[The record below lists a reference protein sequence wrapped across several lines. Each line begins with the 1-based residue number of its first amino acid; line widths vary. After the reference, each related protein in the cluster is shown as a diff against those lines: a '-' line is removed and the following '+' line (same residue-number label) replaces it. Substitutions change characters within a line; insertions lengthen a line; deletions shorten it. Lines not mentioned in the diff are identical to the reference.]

1 MAKQTGISDA
11 AAELKEFNK
20 EAASLV
26 SALQDV
32 AKSIGQNAKEAAK
45 ITGESASA
53 YTESSKEAVDLA
65 KELQG
70 YTTDQL
76 KNKKEEAKFQN
87 LLAKSQQNQARI
99 TSRIATLEEK
109 RLTASKDELKYID
122 RAVKGL
128 QSQSENIESSLDSA
142 GKLQKTFEKIS
153 KETKLFDD
161 LADFTKDIPLVS
173 KVFGEFQKAADAA
186 RDASVEGENAFKAGA
201 KELAGAAKKAATAF
215 AMATIVKGVKD
226 IDERAASI
234 SKEFGTTR
242 DESEQLVKNF
252 NSIGRSLRGVTGAE
266 AQASAIGLADN
277 LGLSVTATQNLGA
290 ELSLQQKFLGA
301 TAEESAKL
309 ATFTEATGQNIQE
322 VRANL
327 QGEVKLFNAANKSAI
342 NQKIIFKEVAGASAA
357 IKLSTQGIGGNLT
370 KAALE
375 AKKVGLSLDKVDGIA
390 SSLLNFE
397 ESISAELEA
406 ELLTGQD
413 LNLEKARLFALNNDI
428 EGLTR
433 EIANQ
438 GITTEKFSKMN
449 RLQQDAIAKSLGM
462 QREDLAASLLESQ
475 ALSNLGA
482 KDKTELDEK
491 VKLELQRIEELKKQG
506 KLGEAAAARQE
517 LTKKLG
523 DDTLT
528 QQIEARSLAE
538 KQAEATQ
545 QLAEAMDVFAT
556 ILKPISVTL
565 NFIVDNAREFAR
577 ILAIIAGAGILG
589 KLGKLVTMMRG
600 LGTSMAAAGTAAGG
614 IKGAVTQAA
623 TAATGGGAAAAA
635 GKVAQAAT
643 AAGGGAA
650 AAAGGAA
657 KAASAA
663 GAAGASGAASAA
675 GAAGGGGGFFKN
687 LLGKGKDL
695 LGKFNPIESLKAT
708 VKSAGGAKGFFKT
721 VLKKIPGLNTLLTG
735 FFAYQD
741 IANLVANP
749 IDPETGKALSK
760 EEINQKVGKIVAG
773 GLGAIL
779 GGAIGTA
786 VGGPIGTLVGSLG
799 GEWLLKNLIGAFP
812 DAAGALGSAITP
824 LFGSSGG
831 GEKETA
837 LATGGIVTQP
847 TRALVG
853 EAGAEAVIPLDRLM
867 SEFREMRA
875 ILTQIANREGTVY
888 LDGTKVGTAMAMST
902 YKTQ

>member
-45 ITGESASA
+45 VTGESASA
-53 YTESSKEAVDLA
+53 YTESTQKAVDLA
-65 KELQG
+65 EKLQG
-70 YTTDQL
+70 YTTNQL
-76 KNKKEEAKFQN
+76 KDRNEEAKFQK
-87 LLAKSQQNQARI
+87 LLSGAQQNQARI
-99 TSRIATLEEK
+99 AARIATLEEK
-109 RLTASKDELKYID
+109 KLTASQDELKYID
-122 RAVKGL
+122 RAVKSL
-128 QSQSENIESSLDSA
+128 QSQSENIEASLGYA
-142 GKLQKTFEKIS
+142 GKLQKTFERIS

-161 LADFTKDIPLVS
+161 LKDFTQDIPLIS

-186 RDASVEGENAFKAGA
+186 RDASAEGENAFKAGA
-201 KELAGAAKKAATAF
+201 KELAKAAEKAVTAF
-215 AMATIVKGVKD
+215 AMATLVKGVKD

-290 ELSLQQKFLGA
+290 ELALQQKFLGA
-301 TAEESAKL
+301 SAEESAQL

-342 NQKIIFKEVAGASAA
+342 NQKVIFKDVAGASAA

-406 ELLTGQD
+406 ELLTGKD

-428 EGLTR
+428 EGLSR

-449 RLQQDAIAKSLGM
+449 RIQQDAIAKSLGM

-506 KLGEAAAARQE
+506 KLEEAASARQE

-556 ILKPISVTL
+556 ILKPISATL

-577 ILAIIAGAGILG
+577 ILAIIAGTGMLSKI
-589 KLGKLVTMMRG
+589 GKLVSMMKG
-600 LGTSMAAAGTAAGG
+600 LGTSMATAGTAAGG
-614 IKGAVTQAA
+614 IGGAVTQAA
-623 TAATGGGAAAAA
+623 TTAAGGGAAAAA
-635 GKVAQAAT
+635 GKAAQTAT

-650 AAAGGAA
+650 AAAGKAAQTATAAGGGAA
-657 KAASAA
+657 TAA
-663 GAAGASGAASAA
+663 GA
-675 GAAGGGGGFFKN
+675 GGGGFFSN

-695 LGKFNPIESLKAT
+695 LGKLNPIESLKAT
-708 VKSAGGAKGFFKT
+708 VKSAGGVKGFFKAA
-721 VLKKIPGLNTLLTG
+721 LKKIPGLNTLLTG

-779 GGAIGTA
+779 GGAIGTV

-812 DAAGALGSAITP
+812 EAAGALGSAITP

-853 EAGAEAVIPLDRLM
+853 EAGAEAVIPLDKLM
-867 SEFREMRA
+867 AEFKEMRA

>member
-32 AKSIGQNAKEAAK
+32 AKAIGQNAKEAAK

-70 YTTDQL
+70 YTVNQL

-87 LLAKSQQNQARI
+87 LLAKTQQNQARI
-99 TSRIATLEEK
+99 ISRIATLEEK
-109 RLTASKDELKYID
+109 KLTASKEELKYID
-122 RAVKGL
+122 RAVKSL

-161 LADFTKDIPLVS
+161 LADFTKDIPGVS
-173 KVFGEFQKAADAA
+173 KIFGEFQKAADAA
-186 RDASVEGENAFKAGA
+186 RDASAEGENAFKAGA

-226 IDERAASI
+226 IDERASSI

-242 DESEQLVKNF
+242 EESEQLVKNF

-266 AQASAIGLADN
+266 AQASAISLADN

-290 ELSLQQKFLGA
+290 ELALQQKFLGA
-301 TAEESAKL
+301 SAEESAKL
-309 ATFTEATGQNIQE
+309 ATFTEATGQDIKE

-375 AKKVGLSLDKVDGIA
+375 AKKVGLSLDKVDSIA

-413 LNLEKARLFALNNDI
+413 LNLEKARLLALNNDI
-428 EGLTR
+428 EGLSK

-438 GITTEKFSKMN
+438 GITAEKFSKMN
-449 RLQQDAIAKSLGM
+449 RIQQDAIAKSLGM
-462 QREDLAASLLESQ
+462 QREDLASSLLESQ
-475 ALSNLGA
+475 ALSKLGA

-556 ILKPISVTL
+556 ILKPISATL

-577 ILAIIAGAGILG
+577 ILALIAGVGMLG
-589 KLGKLVTMMRG
+589 KIGKLVSMMRG
-600 LGTSMAAAGTAAGG
+600 LGTSMATASTAAGG
-614 IKGAVTQAA
+614 IGGAVTQAA
-623 TAATGGGAAAAA
+623 TTAAGGGAAAAA
-635 GKVAQAAT
+635 GKAAQTAT

-650 AAAGGAA
+650 AAAGA
-657 KAASAA
+657 
-663 GAAGASGAASAA
+663 
-675 GAAGGGGGFFKN
+675 GGGGFFSN

-695 LGKFNPIESLKAT
+695 LGKINPINSLKTAL
-708 VKSAGGAKGFFKT
+708 KQAGGVKGFFKT
-721 VLKKIPGLNTLLTG
+721 ALKKIPGLNTILTG

-741 IANLVANP
+741 IANLIANP
-749 IDPETGKALSK
+749 IDPETGKTLSK
-760 EEINQKVGKIVAG
+760 DEINQKVGKIVAG

-779 GGAIGTA
+779 GGAIGAAT
-786 VGGPIGTLVGSLG
+786 GGPIGAIAGSLG
-799 GEWLLKNLIGAFP
+799 GEWLLKNIIGQFP
-812 DAAGALGSAITP
+812 DAAGALGSVITP
-824 LFGSSGG
+824 LFGGDG
-831 GEKETA
+831 KETA

-875 ILTQIANREGTVY
+875 ILTQIANKEGAVY

>member
-32 AKSIGQNAKEAAK
+32 AKAIGQNAKEAAQF
-45 ITGESASA
+45 TGESAKA
-53 YTESSKEAVDLA
+53 YTESSQKAVNLA
-65 KELQG
+65 EELQG
-70 YTTDQL
+70 YTTQQL
-76 KNKKEEAKFQN
+76 KDKEQEIKFQK
-87 LLAKSQQNQARI
+87 LLSGAQQNQTKIVARI
-99 TSRIATLEEK
+99 ANLEEK
-109 RLTASKDELKYID
+109 RLTATKQEKVFID
-122 RAVKGL
+122 RALKGL
-128 QSQSENIESSLDSA
+128 TTQKENIEASLDFA
-142 GKLQKTFEKIS
+142 DKLQKTFEKIS

-161 LADFTKDIPLVS
+161 LADFTKDIPGVS
-173 KVFGEFQKAADAA
+173 KIFGEFQKAADAA
-186 RDASVEGENAFKAGA
+186 RDASAEGENAFKAGA

-226 IDERAASI
+226 IDERASSI

-242 DESEQLVKNF
+242 EESEQLVKNF

-266 AQASAIGLADN
+266 AQASAISLADN

-290 ELSLQQKFLGA
+290 ELALQQKFLGA
-301 TAEESAKL
+301 SAEESAKL
-309 ATFTEATGQNIQE
+309 ATFTEATGQDIKE

-413 LNLEKARLFALNNDI
+413 LNLEKARLLALNNDI
-428 EGLTR
+428 EGLSK

-449 RLQQDAIAKSLGM
+449 RIQQDAIAKSLGM

-475 ALSNLGA
+475 ALSKLGA

-506 KLGEAAAARQE
+506 KLEEAASARQA

-523 DDTLT
+523 DDTLA

-577 ILAIIAGAGILG
+577 ILAVIAGAGMISKIGKMVSMMKNLG
-589 KLGKLVTMMRG
+589 GA
-600 LGTSMAAAGTAAGG
+600 MASAGGAAGG
-614 IKGAVTQAA
+614 VSNAVGQMAS
-623 TAATGGGAAAAA
+623 
-635 GKVAQAAT
+635 
-643 AAGGGAA
+643 
-650 AAAGGAA
+650 AAGGAG
-657 KAASAA
+657 AASAA
-663 GAAGASGAASAA
+663 GAAGAAGATGGAAKAAASTAQAASATASAA
-675 GAAGGGGGFFKN
+675 GSAGGGGFFKS

-695 LGKFNPIESLKAT
+695 LGKLNPLESLKAT

-760 EEINQKVGKIVAG
+760 EEVNQKVGKIVAG
-773 GLGAIL
+773 GLGSIL

-799 GEWLLKNLIGAFP
+799 GEWLLKNLIGLFP
-812 DAAGALGSAITP
+812 DAAGALGGAITP
-824 LFGSSGG
+824 LFGSSEGS
-831 GEKETA
+831 ETA

-853 EAGAEAVIPLDRLM
+853 EAGAEAVIPLDKLM
-867 SEFREMRA
+867 AEFKEMRA
-875 ILTQIANREGTVY
+875 ILTQIASREGSVY

>member
-26 SALQDV
+26 SALLDV

-99 TSRIATLEEK
+99 ISRIATLEEK
-109 RLTASKDELKYID
+109 KLTASQDELKYID

-290 ELSLQQKFLGA
+290 ELALQQKFLGA
-301 TAEESAKL
+301 SAEESAQL

-342 NQKIIFKEVAGASAA
+342 NQKVIFKDVAGASAA

-406 ELLTGQD
+406 ELLTGQN

-428 EGLTR
+428 EGLSR

-449 RLQQDAIAKSLGM
+449 RIQQDAIAKSLGM

-506 KLGEAAAARQE
+506 KLEEAASARQE

-556 ILKPISVTL
+556 ILKPISATL

-577 ILAIIAGAGILG
+577 ILAIIAGTGMLSKI
-589 KLGKLVTMMRG
+589 GKLVSMMKG
-600 LGTSMAAAGTAAGG
+600 LGTSMATAGTAAGG
-614 IKGAVTQAA
+614 IGGAVTQAA
-623 TAATGGGAAAAA
+623 TTAAGGGAAAAA
-635 GKVAQAAT
+635 GKAAQTAT

-650 AAAGGAA
+650 AAAGA
-657 KAASAA
+657 
-663 GAAGASGAASAA
+663 
-675 GAAGGGGGFFKN
+675 GGGGFFSN

-695 LGKFNPIESLKAT
+695 LGKLNPIESLKAT
-708 VKSAGGAKGFFKT
+708 VKSAGGVKGFFKAA
-721 VLKKIPGLNTLLTG
+721 LKKIPGLNTLLTG

-779 GGAIGTA
+779 GGAIGTV

-812 DAAGALGSAITP
+812 EAAGALGSAITP

-867 SEFREMRA
+867 SEFKEMRA

>member
-109 RLTASKDELKYID
+109 KLTASKDELKYID
-122 RAVKGL
+122 AAVKGL

-142 GKLQKTFEKIS
+142 GKLQKTFEKIG

-623 TAATGGGAAAAA
+623 TAATGGGAVAAA
-635 GKVAQAAT
+635 GKAAQAAT

-650 AAAGGAA
+650 AS
-657 KAASAA
+657 ASAA

-824 LFGSSGG
+824 LFSSSGG

-853 EAGAEAVIPLDRLM
+853 EAGAEAVIPLDKLM
-867 SEFREMRA
+867 AEFKEMRA

>member
-45 ITGESASA
+45 VTGESASA
-53 YTESSKEAVDLA
+53 YTESTQKAVDLA
-65 KELQG
+65 EKLQG
-70 YTTDQL
+70 YTTNQL
-76 KNKKEEAKFQN
+76 KDRNEEAKFQK
-87 LLAKSQQNQARI
+87 LLSGAQQNQARI
-99 TSRIATLEEK
+99 AARIATLEEK
-109 RLTASKDELKYID
+109 KLTASQDELKYID
-122 RAVKGL
+122 RAVKSL
-128 QSQSENIESSLDSA
+128 QSQSENIEASLGYA
-142 GKLQKTFEKIS
+142 GKLQKTFERIS

-161 LADFTKDIPLVS
+161 LKDFTQDIPLIS

-186 RDASVEGENAFKAGA
+186 RDASAEGENAFKAGA
-201 KELAGAAKKAATAF
+201 KELAKAAEKAVTAF
-215 AMATIVKGVKD
+215 AMATLVKGVKD

-290 ELSLQQKFLGA
+290 ELALQQKFLGA
-301 TAEESAKL
+301 SAEESAQL

-342 NQKIIFKEVAGASAA
+342 NQKVIFKDVAGASAA

-406 ELLTGQD
+406 ELLTGQN

-428 EGLTR
+428 EGLSR

-449 RLQQDAIAKSLGM
+449 RIQQDAIAKSLGM

-506 KLGEAAAARQE
+506 KLEEAASARQE

-556 ILKPISVTL
+556 ILKPISATL

-577 ILAIIAGAGILG
+577 ILAIIAGTGMLSKI
-589 KLGKLVTMMRG
+589 GKLVSMMKG
-600 LGTSMAAAGTAAGG
+600 LGTSMATAGTAAGG
-614 IKGAVTQAA
+614 IGGAVTQAA
-623 TAATGGGAAAAA
+623 T
-635 GKVAQAAT
+635 T

-650 AAAGGAA
+650 AAAGKAAQTATAAGGGAA
-657 KAASAA
+657 TAA
-663 GAAGASGAASAA
+663 GA
-675 GAAGGGGGFFKN
+675 GGGGFFSN

-695 LGKFNPIESLKAT
+695 LGKLNPIESLKAT
-708 VKSAGGAKGFFKT
+708 VKSAGGVKGFFKAA
-721 VLKKIPGLNTLLTG
+721 LKKIPGLNTLLTG

-779 GGAIGTA
+779 GGAIGTV

-812 DAAGALGSAITP
+812 EAAGALGSAITP

-853 EAGAEAVIPLDRLM
+853 EAGAEAVIPLDKLM
-867 SEFREMRA
+867 AEFKEMRA

>member
-1 MAKQTGISDA
+1 MAKQTGISSA
-11 AAELKEFNK
+11 AAELREFNK

-32 AKSIGQNAKEAAK
+32 AQAIGKNAKEAAK
-45 ITGESASA
+45 VTGESAAA
-53 YTESSKEAVDLA
+53 YTENSKEAVNLA

-70 YTTDQL
+70 YTSDQL
-76 KNKKEEAKFQN
+76 KNRKEEAKFNN
-87 LLAKSQQNQARI
+87 LLTKTQQNQARI
-99 TSRIATLEEK
+99 ASRIATLEEK
-109 RLTASKDELKYID
+109 KLTASKEELRFID
-122 RAVKGL
+122 KALKGL
-128 QSQSENIESSLDSA
+128 KSQEENLEASLDHA

-161 LADFTKDIPLVS
+161 LADFTKDIPGVS

-201 KELAGAAKKAATAF
+201 KELAGAAKKAAAAF

-242 DESEQLVKNF
+242 EESEQLVKNF

-266 AQASAIGLADN
+266 AQSAAISLADN
-277 LGLSVTATQNLGA
+277 LGASVTATQNLGA
-290 ELSLQQKFLGA
+290 ELALQQKFLGA
-301 TAEESAKL
+301 SAEESAKL
-309 ATFTEATGQNIQE
+309 ATFTEATGQDIRE

-327 QGEVKLFNAANKSAI
+327 QGEVKLFNAVNKSAI
-342 NQKIIFKEVAGASAA
+342 NQKVIFKEVANASAA
-357 IKLSTQGIGGNLT
+357 TKLSTQGIGGNLT

-375 AKKVGLSLDKVDGIA
+375 AKKVGLSLDKVDSIA
-390 SSLLNFE
+390 ESLLNFE

-413 LNLEKARLFALNNDI
+413 LNLEKARLLALNNDI
-428 EGLTR
+428 EGLSK
-433 EIANQ
+433 EIARQ

-449 RLQQDAIAKSLGM
+449 RIQQDAIAKSLGM

-475 ALSNLGA
+475 ALSKLGA

-491 VKLELQRIEELKKQG
+491 VKLELQRIDELKKQG
-506 KLGEAAAARQE
+506 KLEEAAAARQQ
-517 LTKKLG
+517 LTKNLG
-523 DDTLT
+523 DDTLA

-556 ILKPISVTL
+556 LLKPISATL

-577 ILAIIAGAGILG
+577 ILALIAGAGMIS
-589 KLGKLVTMMRG
+589 KLGKLVTMMKG
-600 LGTSMAAAGTAAGG
+600 LGKSMAAAGTAAGDIG
-614 IKGAVTQAA
+614 GAVTQAA
-623 TAATGGGAAAAA
+623 TAATGGGAAAVAGKAAQAATGGGAAAA
-635 GKVAQAAT
+635 GAAAQAAT
-643 AAGGGAA
+643 AAGGGTT
-650 AAAGGAA
+650 
-657 KAASAA
+657 AAS
-663 GAAGASGAASAA
+663 SA
-675 GAAGGGGGFFKN
+675 GGGFFKN

-695 LGKFNPIESLKAT
+695 LGKVNPLNSLKAA
-708 VKSAGGAKGFFKT
+708 VKSAGGIGGFLKT
-721 VLKKIPGLNTLLTG
+721 TLKKIPGLNTLLTG

-741 IANLVANP
+741 IANLIANP
-749 IDPETGKALSK
+749 IDPETGKTLSK
-760 EEINQKVGKIVAG
+760 DEINQKVGKIVAG
-773 GLGAIL
+773 GLGGIL

-786 VGGPIGTLVGSLG
+786 VGGPVGTLVGSLG
-799 GEWLLKNLIGAFP
+799 GEWLLKNLIGLFP
-812 DAAGALGSAITP
+812 EASGALGSVITP
-824 LFGSSGG
+824 FFDKGG
-831 GEKETA
+831 KETA
-837 LATGGIVTQP
+837 LASGGIVTQP

-853 EAGAEAVIPLDRLM
+853 EAGAEAVIPLERLM
-867 SEFREMRA
+867 AEFKEMRT
-875 ILTQIANREGTVY
+875 ILTQIANKEGTVY

>member
-32 AKSIGQNAKEAAK
+32 AKAIGQNAKEAAK

-70 YTTDQL
+70 YTVNQL

-87 LLAKSQQNQARI
+87 LLAKTQQNQARI
-99 TSRIATLEEK
+99 ISRIATLEEK
-109 RLTASKDELKYID
+109 KLTASKEELKYID
-122 RAVKGL
+122 RAVKSL

-161 LADFTKDIPLVS
+161 LADFTKDIPGVS
-173 KVFGEFQKAADAA
+173 KIFGEFQKAADAA
-186 RDASVEGENAFKAGA
+186 RDASAEGENAFKAGA

-226 IDERAASI
+226 IDERASSI

-242 DESEQLVKNF
+242 EESEQLVKNF

-266 AQASAIGLADN
+266 AQASAISLADN

-290 ELSLQQKFLGA
+290 ELALQQKFLGA
-301 TAEESAKL
+301 SAEESAKL
-309 ATFTEATGQNIQE
+309 ATFTEATGQDIKE

-375 AKKVGLSLDKVDGIA
+375 AKKVGLSLDKVDSIA

-413 LNLEKARLFALNNDI
+413 LNLEKARLLALNNDI
-428 EGLTR
+428 EGLSK

-438 GITTEKFSKMN
+438 GITAEKFSKMN
-449 RLQQDAIAKSLGM
+449 RIQQDAIAKSLGM
-462 QREDLAASLLESQ
+462 QREDLASSLLESQ
-475 ALSNLGA
+475 ALSKLGA

-556 ILKPISVTL
+556 ILKPISATL

-577 ILAIIAGAGILG
+577 ILALIAGVGMLG
-589 KLGKLVTMMRG
+589 KIGKLVSMMRG
-600 LGTSMAAAGTAAGG
+600 LGTSMATASTAAGG
-614 IKGAVTQAA
+614 IGGAVTQAA
-623 TAATGGGAAAAA
+623 TTAAGGGAAAAA
-635 GKVAQAAT
+635 GKAAQTAT

-650 AAAGGAA
+650 AAAGA
-657 KAASAA
+657 
-663 GAAGASGAASAA
+663 
-675 GAAGGGGGFFKN
+675 GGGGFFSN

-695 LGKFNPIESLKAT
+695 LGKINPINSLKTAL
-708 VKSAGGAKGFFKT
+708 KQAGGVKGFFKT
-721 VLKKIPGLNTLLTG
+721 ALKKIPGLNTILTG

-741 IANLVANP
+741 IANLIANP
-749 IDPETGKALSK
+749 IDPETGKTLSK
-760 EEINQKVGKIVAG
+760 DEINQKVGKIVAG

-779 GGAIGTA
+779 GGAIGAAT
-786 VGGPIGTLVGSLG
+786 GGPIGAIAGSLG
-799 GEWLLKNLIGAFP
+799 GEWLLKNIIGQFP
-812 DAAGALGSAITP
+812 DAAGALGSVITP
-824 LFGSSGG
+824 LFGGDG
-831 GEKETA
+831 KETA

-867 SEFREMRA
+867 SEFKEMRA

>member
-11 AAELKEFNK
+11 AAELREFNK

-32 AKSIGQNAKEAAK
+32 AQAIGKNAKEAAK
-45 ITGESASA
+45 VTGESASA
-53 YTESSKEAVDLA
+53 YTENSKEAVNLA

-70 YTTDQL
+70 YTADQL
-76 KNKKEEAKFQN
+76 KTKKEESKFNN
-87 LLAKSQQNQARI
+87 LLNKTQQNQARI
-99 TSRIATLEEK
+99 ASRIATLEEK
-109 RLTASKDELKYID
+109 KLTASKEELRFID
-122 RAVKGL
+122 KALKGL
-128 QSQSENIESSLDSA
+128 KSQEENLEASLDHA
-142 GKLQKTFEKIS
+142 GKLQKTFEKIG

-161 LADFTKDIPLVS
+161 LADFTKDIPGVS

-201 KELAGAAKKAATAF
+201 QELLGAAKKAATAF

-234 SKEFGTTR
+234 SREFGTTR
-242 DESEQLVKNF
+242 KESEQLVKNF
-252 NSIGRSLRGVTGAE
+252 NSIGRSLRGVTGTE
-266 AQASAIGLADN
+266 AQSAAVSLADN

-290 ELSLQQKFLGA
+290 ELALQQKFLGA
-301 TAEESAKL
+301 SAEESDQL

-342 NQKIIFKEVAGASAA
+342 NQKIIFKDVAGASAA

-406 ELLTGQD
+406 ELLTGQN

-506 KLGEAAAARQE
+506 KLEEAAAARQE

-577 ILAIIAGAGILG
+577 ILAVIAGAGIMG

-614 IKGAVTQAA
+614 IGGAVTQAA

-635 GKVAQAAT
+635 GKTAQTAT

-773 GLGAIL
+773 GLGSVL

-786 VGGPIGTLVGSLG
+786 VGGPVGTLVGSLG

-812 DAAGALGSAITP
+812 DAAGALGSVITP
-824 LFGSSGG
+824 LFGSSNE

-867 SEFREMRA
+867 AEFKEMRA

-888 LDGTKVGTAMAMST
+888 LDGTKVGTAMAMSA

>member
-109 RLTASKDELKYID
+109 KLTASKDELKYID
-122 RAVKGL
+122 AAVKGL

-142 GKLQKTFEKIS
+142 GKLQKTFEKIG

-623 TAATGGGAAAAA
+623 TAATGGGAVAAA
-635 GKVAQAAT
+635 GKAAQAAT

-650 AAAGGAA
+650 AS
-657 KAASAA
+657 ASAA

-824 LFGSSGG
+824 LFSSSGG

>member
-11 AAELKEFNK
+11 AAELREFNK

-32 AKSIGQNAKEAAK
+32 AKAIGQNAKEAAK
-45 ITGESASA
+45 FTGESAQA
-53 YTESSKEAVDLA
+53 YTESSKETVNLA

-70 YTTDQL
+70 YTVDQL
-76 KNKKEEAKFQN
+76 KSKKEESKFQN
-87 LLAKSQQNQARI
+87 LLTKSQQSQAR
-99 TSRIATLEEK
+99 TAAKLANLEER
-109 RLTASKDELKYID
+109 RLTATKQEKVFID
-122 RAVKGL
+122 KALKGL
-128 QSQSENIESSLDSA
+128 KDQNETIEASLDKA
-142 GKLQKTFEKIS
+142 GELQKTFEKIN
-153 KETKLFDD
+153 KETKVFDE
-161 LADFTKDIPLVS
+161 LADFVKDIPLVS

-186 RDASVEGENAFKAGA
+186 RDASAEGENAFKAGA

-290 ELSLQQKFLGA
+290 ELALQQKFLGA
-301 TAEESAKL
+301 SAEESAQL

-342 NQKIIFKEVAGASAA
+342 NQKVIFKDVAGASAA

-406 ELLTGQD
+406 ELLTGQN

-428 EGLTR
+428 EGLSR

-449 RLQQDAIAKSLGM
+449 RIQQDAIAKSLGM

-506 KLGEAAAARQE
+506 KLEEAASARQE

-556 ILKPISVTL
+556 ILKPISATL

-577 ILAIIAGAGILG
+577 ILAIIAGTGMLSKI
-589 KLGKLVTMMRG
+589 GKLVSMMKG
-600 LGTSMAAAGTAAGG
+600 LGTSMATAGTAAGG
-614 IKGAVTQAA
+614 IGGAVTQAA
-623 TAATGGGAAAAA
+623 T
-635 GKVAQAAT
+635 T

-650 AAAGGAA
+650 AAAGKAAQTATAAGGGAA
-657 KAASAA
+657 TAA
-663 GAAGASGAASAA
+663 GA
-675 GAAGGGGGFFKN
+675 GGGGFFSN

-695 LGKFNPIESLKAT
+695 LGKLNPIESLKAT
-708 VKSAGGAKGFFKT
+708 VKSAGGVKGFFKAA
-721 VLKKIPGLNTLLTG
+721 LKKIPGLNTLLTG

-779 GGAIGTA
+779 GGAIGTV

-812 DAAGALGSAITP
+812 EAAGALGSAITP

-853 EAGAEAVIPLDRLM
+853 EAGAEAVIPLDKLM
-867 SEFREMRA
+867 AEFKEMRA

>member
-1 MAKQTGISDA
+1 MAKQTGISSA
-11 AAELKEFNK
+11 AAELREFNK

-32 AKSIGQNAKEAAK
+32 AQAIGKNAKEAAK
-45 ITGESASA
+45 VTGESAAA
-53 YTESSKEAVDLA
+53 YTENSKEAVNLA

-70 YTTDQL
+70 YTSDQL
-76 KNKKEEAKFQN
+76 KNRKEEAKFNN
-87 LLAKSQQNQARI
+87 LLTKTQQNQARI
-99 TSRIATLEEK
+99 ASRIATLEEK
-109 RLTASKDELKYID
+109 KLTASKEELRFID
-122 RAVKGL
+122 RALKGL
-128 QSQSENIESSLDSA
+128 KSQEENLEASLDHA

-161 LADFTKDIPLVS
+161 LADFTKDIPGVS

-201 KELAGAAKKAATAF
+201 KELAGAAKKAAAAF

-242 DESEQLVKNF
+242 EESEQLVKNF

-266 AQASAIGLADN
+266 AQSAAISLADN
-277 LGLSVTATQNLGA
+277 LGASVTATQNLGA
-290 ELSLQQKFLGA
+290 ELALQQKFLGA
-301 TAEESAKL
+301 SAEESAKL
-309 ATFTEATGQNIQE
+309 ATFTEATGQDIRE

-327 QGEVKLFNAANKSAI
+327 QGEVKLFNAVNKSAI
-342 NQKIIFKEVAGASAA
+342 NQKVIFKEVANASAA
-357 IKLSTQGIGGNLT
+357 TKLSTQGIGGNLT

-375 AKKVGLSLDKVDGIA
+375 AKKVGLSLDKVDSIA
-390 SSLLNFE
+390 ESLLNFE

-413 LNLEKARLFALNNDI
+413 LNLEKARLLALNNDI
-428 EGLTR
+428 EGLSK
-433 EIANQ
+433 EIAKQ

-449 RLQQDAIAKSLGM
+449 RIQQDAIAKSLGM

-475 ALSNLGA
+475 ALSKLGA

-491 VKLELQRIEELKKQG
+491 VKLELQRIDELKKQG
-506 KLGEAAAARQE
+506 KLEEAAAARQQ
-517 LTKKLG
+517 LTKNLG
-523 DDTLT
+523 DDTLA

-556 ILKPISVTL
+556 LLKPISATL

-577 ILAIIAGAGILG
+577 ILALIAGAGMIS
-589 KLGKLVTMMRG
+589 KLGKLVTMMKG
-600 LGTSMAAAGTAAGG
+600 LGKSMAAAGTAAGG
-614 IKGAVTQAA
+614 IGGAVTQAATVATGGGAAAAAGKAAQAA

-635 GKVAQAAT
+635 GKATQAAT
-643 AAGGGAA
+643 AASGGAT
-650 AAAGGAA
+650 
-657 KAASAA
+657 AAS
-663 GAAGASGAASAA
+663 SA
-675 GAAGGGGGFFKN
+675 GGGFFKN

-695 LGKFNPIESLKAT
+695 LGKVNPLNSLKTA
-708 VKSAGGAKGFFKT
+708 VKSAGGIGGFLKT
-721 VLKKIPGLNTLLTG
+721 ALKKIPGLNTLLTG

-741 IANLVANP
+741 IANLIANP
-749 IDPETGKALSK
+749 IDPETGKTLSK
-760 EEINQKVGKIVAG
+760 DEINQKVGKIVAG
-773 GLGAIL
+773 GLGGIL

-786 VGGPIGTLVGSLG
+786 VGGPVGTLVGSLG
-799 GEWLLKNLIGAFP
+799 GEWLLKNLIGLFP
-812 DAAGALGSAITP
+812 EASGALGSVITP
-824 LFGSSGG
+824 FFDEGG
-831 GEKETA
+831 KETA
-837 LATGGIVTQP
+837 LASGGIVTQP

-853 EAGAEAVIPLDRLM
+853 EAGAEAVIPLDKLM
-867 SEFREMRA
+867 AEFKEMKA
-875 ILTQIANREGTVY
+875 ILTQIATREGSVY

>member
-32 AKSIGQNAKEAAK
+32 AKAIGQNAKEAAK

-70 YTTDQL
+70 YTVNQL

-87 LLAKSQQNQARI
+87 LLAKTQQNQARI
-99 TSRIATLEEK
+99 ISRIATLEEK
-109 RLTASKDELKYID
+109 KLTASKEELKYID
-122 RAVKGL
+122 RAVKSL

-161 LADFTKDIPLVS
+161 LADFTKDIPGVS
-173 KVFGEFQKAADAA
+173 KIFGEFQKAADAA
-186 RDASVEGENAFKAGA
+186 RDASAEGENAFKAGA

-226 IDERAASI
+226 IDERASSI

-242 DESEQLVKNF
+242 EESEQLVKNF

-266 AQASAIGLADN
+266 AQASAISLADN

-290 ELSLQQKFLGA
+290 ELALQQKFLGA
-301 TAEESAKL
+301 SAEESAKL
-309 ATFTEATGQNIQE
+309 ATFTEATGQDIKE

-375 AKKVGLSLDKVDGIA
+375 AKKVGLSLDKVDSIA

-413 LNLEKARLFALNNDI
+413 LNLEKARLLALNNDI
-428 EGLTR
+428 EGLSK

-438 GITTEKFSKMN
+438 GITAEKFSKMN
-449 RLQQDAIAKSLGM
+449 RIQQDAIAKSLGM
-462 QREDLAASLLESQ
+462 QREDLASSLLESQ
-475 ALSNLGA
+475 ALSKLGA

-556 ILKPISVTL
+556 ILKPISATL

-577 ILAIIAGAGILG
+577 ILALIAGVGMLG
-589 KLGKLVTMMRG
+589 KIGKLVSMMRG
-600 LGTSMAAAGTAAGG
+600 LGTSMATASTAAGG
-614 IKGAVTQAA
+614 IGGAVTQAA
-623 TAATGGGAAAAA
+623 TTAAGGGAAAAA
-635 GKVAQAAT
+635 GKAAQTAT

-650 AAAGGAA
+650 AAAGKAAQTATAAGGGAA
-657 KAASAA
+657 AAA
-663 GAAGASGAASAA
+663 GA
-675 GAAGGGGGFFKN
+675 GGGGFFSN

-695 LGKFNPIESLKAT
+695 LGKINPINSLKTAL
-708 VKSAGGAKGFFKT
+708 KQAGGVKGFFKT
-721 VLKKIPGLNTLLTG
+721 ALKKIPGLNTILTG

-741 IANLVANP
+741 IANLIANP
-749 IDPETGKALSK
+749 IDPETGKTLSK
-760 EEINQKVGKIVAG
+760 DEINQKVGKIVAG

-779 GGAIGTA
+779 GGAIGAAT
-786 VGGPIGTLVGSLG
+786 GGPIGAIAGSLG
-799 GEWLLKNLIGAFP
+799 GEWLLKNIIGQFP
-812 DAAGALGSAITP
+812 DAAGALGSVITP
-824 LFGSSGG
+824 LFGGDG
-831 GEKETA
+831 KETA

-875 ILTQIANREGTVY
+875 ILTQIANKEGAVY

>member
-87 LLAKSQQNQARI
+87 LLAKTQQNQARI
-99 TSRIATLEEK
+99 ISRIATLEEK
-109 RLTASKDELKYID
+109 KLTASKDELKYID

-186 RDASVEGENAFKAGA
+186 RDASAEGENAFKAGA

-290 ELSLQQKFLGA
+290 ELALQQKFLGA
-301 TAEESAKL
+301 SAEESAQL

-342 NQKIIFKEVAGASAA
+342 NQKVIFKDVAGASAA

-428 EGLTR
+428 EGLSR

-449 RLQQDAIAKSLGM
+449 RIQQDAIAKSLGM

-506 KLGEAAAARQE
+506 KLGEAASARQE

-523 DDTLT
+523 DDTLA

-577 ILAIIAGAGILG
+577 ILALIAGAGMLG
-589 KLGKLVTMMRG
+589 KIGKLVSMMKG
-600 LGTSMAAAGTAAGG
+600 LGTSMATAGTAAGG
-614 IKGAVTQAA
+614 IGGAVTQAA
-623 TAATGGGAAAAA
+623 T
-635 GKVAQAAT
+635 T

-650 AAAGGAA
+650 AAAGKAAQTATAAGGGAA
-657 KAASAA
+657 TAA
-663 GAAGASGAASAA
+663 GA
-675 GAAGGGGGFFKN
+675 GGGGFFSN

-695 LGKFNPIESLKAT
+695 LGKLNPIESLKAT
-708 VKSAGGAKGFFKT
+708 VKSAGGVKGFFKAA
-721 VLKKIPGLNTLLTG
+721 LKKIPGLNTLLTG

-779 GGAIGTA
+779 GGAIGTV

-812 DAAGALGSAITP
+812 EAAGALGSAITP

-853 EAGAEAVIPLDRLM
+853 EAGAEAVIPLDKLM
-867 SEFREMRA
+867 AEFKEMRA